1 VSVQLQYAEMLTGR
15 DDETGAGARPIGNVD
30 GFVQLGIRLSQ
41 RHAPVYRFQLEVD
54 LMEVE
59 KVRSN

>member
-1 VSVQLQYAEMLTGR
+1 MLTGR